1 MRRFTVPFLV
11 VAVLLMSVVA
21 VGVRPNVVAQDATPA
36 GMRLGDHPLVGAWRI
51 NNPPEDPIPYTY
63 AIFHDDGTYLEVTV
77 GVGTGVGVWQP
88 TGERTADVTAFFQ
101 DIDSDI
107 PVIDPGTITA
117 RSAIE
122 VDQSGMAA
130 TATYAVEIR
139 SPDDTLEFE
148 AGPLA
153 RTLTRLE
160 VEPLEAGIGAAAA
173 GTPTP

>member
-1 MRRFTVPFLV
+1 MHRFTVPFLLV
-11 VAVLLMSVVA
+11 TVLLVSVVA
-21 VGVRPNVVAQDATPA
+21 VSLRPGVVALDATPA
-36 GMRLGDHPLVGAWRI
+36 GMRLTDHPLVGAWRI
-51 NNPPEDPIPYTY
+51 NNSPEDPISYTY

-77 GVGTGVGVWQP
+77 GVGTGVGVWKP
-88 TGERTADVTAFFQ
+88 TGARTTDVTAFFQ

-107 PVIDPGTITA
+107 PVVDPGTITA

-122 VDQSGMAA
+122 VDQSGMTS

-148 AGPLA
+148 AGPMA

-160 VEPLEAGIGAAAA
+160 VAPLEAGLGAAAA
-173 GTPTP
+173 GTPGS